1 MADPTSAENW
11 AVQRAKRFRR
21 GGAQLGSSED
31 AAVGQSA
38 AIAGTAD
45 ETETLGHQLGE
56 KLDIQQ
62 KPAQG
67 QEDIVVSAPGKV
79 IMFGEHAVVH
89 GVVR

>member
-1 MADPTSAENW
+1 MADPTSAESW
-11 AVQRAKRFRR
+11 AVNRAKRFRR
-21 GGAQLGSSED
+21 GGKQLDSPEDPAVAQ
-31 AAVGQSA
+31 AA

-45 ETETLGHQLGE
+45 ETETLGRRLGE

-62 KPAQG
+62 TSQG
-67 QEDIVVSAPGKV
+67 QDDIVVSAPGKV